1 MSNIINIKKS
11 KDIIFS
17 KIFEINNKSSIFIML
32 MDLNRTLI
40 FMIINILNIAKIF
53 TDAVN
58 PNIGRIITIKNAE
71 EKWNGKKIHY

>member
-1 MSNIINIKKS
+1 
-11 KDIIFS
+11 
-17 KIFEINNKSSIFIML
+17 ML
-32 MDLNRTLI
+32 IDLNRTLI